1 MDKPAQA
8 FLHTPGLSCLEKMQ
22 EASDLCD
29 QLGLEIFHY
38 YHSPD
43 EKNKQSDSLCTIQ
56 QSCFHLKNFGK

>member
-29 QLGLEIFHY
+29 QLGLEISHY

-43 EKNKQSDSLCTIQ
+43 KK
-56 QSCFHLKNFGK
+56 K